1 MEFVVLN
8 IPVIIIQQPKFPN
21 RSLVLYKNAK
31 IYQAIVLFTSAGINI
46 MDVFRFSLQ
55 RVFFKGGRYHG
66 APRFVF
72 FHLFDK

>member
-31 IYQAIVLFTSAGINI
+31 IYHATVLFISA
-46 MDVFRFSLQ
+46 
-55 RVFFKGGRYHG
+55 
-66 APRFVF
+66 
-72 FHLFDK
+72 